1 MAVGI
6 FQDFFASQFLKKL
19 SIVDLRSINEL
30 ISTRFKTYLTFSSAF
45 RAYVNLVWLLPEE
58 FE

>member
-6 FQDFFASQFLKKL
+6 FQDFFASQFLKEL

-30 ISTRFKTYLTFSSAF
+30 ISTRFKSMSYLLICF
-45 RAYVNLVWLLPEE
+45 
-58 FE
+58 